1 MLRLLCL
8 FSIGEYFKANSH
20 RQTPTNKLAV
30 GFRIL
35 WKITA
40 MFTLHQQTPTN
51 SISISM
57 FSRVKTNSNQ
67 LQPTPTGVTHCL
79 VQRNVCNTL
88 ACANE
93 RSAHIQ
99 NRYLYH
105 AYCIHS
111 SAQDARAYR
120 GREVDTPSLHV
131 GVQSLQFTEFTTML
145 FNQPWNRKPNTHK
158 DKTSRRFLNIHSVV

>member
-1 MLRLLCL
+1 MLRRLHIQCRQHQWLYSILSCYATRVRCRNGVTIRQEVGPVHISDQFSSTGKNSRRGKARDWTLRLLCL
-8 FSIGEYFKANSH
+8 FSIGEYL
-20 RQTPTNKLAV
+20 RPIRTDRRQQTPTNKLAV

-67 LQPTPTGVTHCL
+67 PQPTPTEVTHCL

-105 AYCIHS
+105 A
-111 SAQDARAYR
+111 
-120 GREVDTPSLHV
+120 
-131 GVQSLQFTEFTTML
+131 
-145 FNQPWNRKPNTHK
+145 
-158 DKTSRRFLNIHSVV
+158 